1 MLLLLLFVNVLLILV
16 TSWNYS
22 IMNKLKNAENI
33 YNSSDEF
40 LNACQVS
47 KNTVNVGKISSIIIL
62 ILSILFMIFI
72 SVMIVKSKK

>member
-1 MLLLLLFVNVLLILV
+1 
-16 TSWNYS
+16 
-22 IMNKLKNAENI
+22 MNKLKNAENI

-72 SVMIVKSKK
+72 SVMIVKSKI

>member
-1 MLLLLLFVNVLLILV
+1 MLLLLLFMNILLILV
-16 TSWNYS
+16 TAWNYS

-33 YNSSDEF
+33 YDTSDEF

-47 KNTVNVGKISSIIIL
+47 KNTVNVGRISSIIIL

-72 SVMIVKSKK
+72 STMIIKSRI

>member
-40 LNACQVS
+40 LNVCQVS